1 VTSNIVLLLA
11 GNAALIPAGV
21 GFLSLIDAWHRL
33 GQWSRFAVALLAGQ
47 ALFLVVAPLLLY
59 AGLSVSPLLAL
70 PLCAA
75 VLVAGL
81 LAARRRGRGLLQSE
95 SKARESS
102 PVAAVI
108 VAAPLVIL
116 ACAAVVQPLY
126 EIDTMLNW
134 VMKAKVLWANGD
146 QLTGVLDPEVFTRP
160 DLHPQSH
167 LEYPLGMNALLA
179 WSFHWM
185 GEADIRVM
193 HLQLVLLL
201 AAGVGT
207 AWTLLRPMVPDLP
220 LAVGLAGLIA
230 MPAVVHHLLTAYAD
244 VPLAVVWAAGA
255 LALIRWTGDGER
267 YQLALA
273 TLLLAAALAVKQ
285 DGIFYDAAIY
295 VGVAVPL
302 LVHQRRRVLELLVSA
317 SVVALTVVP
326 WQVYS
331 ATHDLGR
338 RDVRPGLGRMQ
349 AQTDRVLPTLEGT
362 LNVVTHPRTTLMAL
376 PLALVLALICLRRR
390 RLTGVAAPFLISTV
404 LVLVAILFVYWN
416 SAVTL
421 ELVLIP
427 ALGRIMMGLIVL
439 AWLLVPPLAYAAIAS
454 TRAYDEMATASERDR
469 APGQVP
475 TSAPLS

>member
-1 VTSNIVLLLA
+1 
-11 GNAALIPAGV
+11 
-21 GFLSLIDAWHRL
+21 
-33 GQWSRFAVALLAGQ
+33 
-47 ALFLVVAPLLLY
+47 
-59 AGLSVSPLLAL
+59 
-70 PLCAA
+70 
-75 VLVAGL
+75 
-81 LAARRRGRGLLQSE
+81 
-95 SKARESS
+95 
-102 PVAAVI
+102 
-108 VAAPLVIL
+108 
-116 ACAAVVQPLY
+116 
-126 EIDTMLNW
+126 
-134 VMKAKVLWANGD
+134 
-146 QLTGVLDPEVFTRP
+146 
-160 DLHPQSH
+160 
-167 LEYPLGMNALLA
+167 
-179 WSFHWM
+179 
-185 GEADIRVM
+185 
-193 HLQLVLLL
+193 
-201 AAGVGT
+201 
-207 AWTLLRPMVPDLP
+207 
-220 LAVGLAGLIA
+220 
-230 MPAVVHHLLTAYAD
+230 
-244 VPLAVVWAAGA
+244 
-255 LALIRWTGDGER
+255 
-267 YQLALA
+267 
-273 TLLLAAALAVKQ
+273 
-285 DGIFYDAAIY
+285 
-295 VGVAVPL
+295 
-302 LVHQRRRVLELLVSA
+302 VLELLVSA